1 MLLHKICPIFFCVC
15 VCSDFCPSENT
26 SLIQFSA
33 CKLNFPIF
41 SQTNYFSLTPSFT
54 ARVVLPWPISGFSA
68 YWCVVSC
75 KIVTYLEPF
84 EALCPLGI
92 YLRINF
98 PHSFL
103 SLVYIFISWP
113 VFTVE
118 HRLDCHASGVPNTL
132 LDTFSCHLILRR
144 TCQQWNLSGS

>member
-1 MLLHKICPIFFCVC
+1 MPHFFCVC
-15 VCSDFCPSENT
+15 VSDFCPSLNT

-33 CKLNFPIF
+33 CKLNSSIF
-41 SQTNYFSLTPSFT
+41 SQTNYFSMTPSFT
-54 ARVVLPWPISGFSA
+54 ARVVLPWPISA
-68 YWCVVSC
+68 CWCDVSC
-75 KIVTYLEPF
+75 RLWPVLEPF
-84 EALCPLGI
+84 HAFCPLGI
-92 YLRINF
+92 HLRINF

-118 HRLDCHASGVPNTL
+118 HRLECHTSGVLVVPNTL

-144 TCQQWNLSGS
+144 TCQQWNLSGSWIWCSW